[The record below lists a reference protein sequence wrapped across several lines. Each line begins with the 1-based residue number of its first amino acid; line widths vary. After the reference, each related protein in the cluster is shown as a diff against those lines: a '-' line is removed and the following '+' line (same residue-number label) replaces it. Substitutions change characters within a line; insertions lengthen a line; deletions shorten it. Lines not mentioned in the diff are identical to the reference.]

1 MIMIKVIVTGVCGR
15 MGGMITKLVCEQAD
29 MGLVGAIERQGHPAI
44 GADAGEKVGFGK
56 IGIPV
61 SERLEEVI
69 SSGEVVIDFTNPET
83 TIAHL
88 EIAASN
94 HKAMVIGTTGL
105 NETHVARIKELSTV
119 IPIVFAPNMSIGV
132 NLLFKLVGE
141 VARVLGDDYE
151 VEIIEAHHHH
161 KKDAPSGTALKLG
174 KVIADNLN
182 RDFNQVAV
190 YGRQGQI
197 GERKKD
203 EIGIFAVRMGDVVG
217 EHTVIF
223 GSEGERIEITH
234 RAHSRLTFVQGAIKA
249 VRFVAKAAPGLYD
262 MQDVLKIK

>member
-1 MIMIKVIVTGVCGR
+1 MIKVIVSGICGR

-29 MGLVGAIERQGHPAI
+29 MELVGAIERQGHEAI
-44 GADAGEKVGFGK
+44 GADAGEKAGFGK
-56 IGIPV
+56 IDISV
-61 SERLEEVI
+61 SEQLDKI
-69 SSGEVVIDFTNPET
+69 IGSGEVVIEFTNPEA

-94 HKAMVIGTTGL
+94 HKAIIIGTTGL
-105 NETHVARIKELSTV
+105 NENQVARIKELSV
-119 IPIVFAPNMSIGV
+119 AIPIVFAPNMSIGV

-141 VARVLGDDYE
+141 VAKVLGDDYE

-182 RDFNQVAV
+182 RDFNQVVV
-190 YGRQGQI
+190 YGRQGQT

-234 RAHSRLTFVQGAIKA
+234 RAHSRLTFVSGAVKA
-249 VRFVAKAAPGLYD
+249 ARFVAKASPGLYD
-262 MQDVLKIK
+262 MQDVIKLDVL

>member
-1 MIMIKVIVTGVCGR
+1 MIKVIVTGVCGR
-15 MGGMITKLVCEQAD
+15 MGGMIAKLVCEQAD
-29 MGLVGAIERQGHPAI
+29 MELIGAIERQGLLAI
-44 GADAGEKVGFGK
+44 GTDAGEKVGFGK
-56 IGIPV
+56 IGIPI

-69 SSGEVVIDFTNPET
+69 ASGEVVIEFTNPET
-83 TIAHL
+83 TINHL

-94 HKAMVIGTTGL
+94 HKAIVIGTTGL
-105 NETHVARIKELSTV
+105 DEIQIARIKELSRA

-141 VARVLGDDYE
+141 VAKVLGDDYE

-182 RDFNQVAV
+182 RDFNQVVV
-190 YGRQGQI
+190 YGRQGQT

-223 GSEGERIEITH
+223 GSEGERLELIH
-234 RAHSRLTFVQGAIKA
+234 RAHSRLTFVQGAVKA
-249 VRFVAKAAPGLYD
+249 ARFVATASPGLYD

>member
-1 MIMIKVIVTGVCGR
+1 MIKVIVSGVCGR
-15 MGGMITKLVCEQAD
+15 MGEMIAKLVCEQTD
-29 MGLVGAIERQGHPAI
+29 MELVGAVERQGHVSI
-44 GADAGEKVGFGK
+44 GVDAGEKAGYRK
-56 IGIPV
+56 IGVPI
-61 SERLEEVI
+61 SERLDEI
-69 SSGEVVIDFTNPET
+69 IGSGEVMIEFTNPET
-83 TIAHL
+83 TIDHL
-88 EIAASN
+88 EIAALN
-94 HKAMVIGTTGL
+94 HKAIVIGTTGL
-105 NETHVARIKELSTV
+105 NETQVARIKELSAA

-182 RDFNQVAV
+182 RDFEQVAV

-223 GSEGERIEITH
+223 GSEGERIELTH
-234 RAHSRLTFVQGAIKA
+234 RAHSRLTFVSGAIKA
-249 VRFVAKAAPGLYD
+249 ARFVVKAVPGLYD
-262 MQDVLKIK
+262 MQDVLKI